1 MLWAPEEKLVQD
13 RTGCR
18 SESGRGARVFRR
30 FPQAAYRDR
39 LDYQGRR
46 SPGRSDR
53 ESLDYLGHHSLDLAE
68 WENRGFHYR
77 HSLNRVGR
85 ESRGFQDLHLLDRA
99 ADRECLGYRD
109 RHSPEPAGR
118 ENWECRPLAYAC

>member
-1 MLWAPEEKLVQD
+1 MD
-13 RTGCR
+13 YR
-18 SESGRGARVFRR
+18 GRC
-30 FPQAAYRDR
+30 
-39 LDYQGRR
+39 

-68 WENRGFHYR
+68 WENWSFHYR
-77 HSLNRVGR
+77 RSLNREGR
-85 ESRGFQDLHLLDRA
+85 ESRGLQDLHLLDRA

-109 RHSPEPAGR
+109 RHSPESAGR